1 MRKFLKTGTNKI
13 DSLFDCETG
22 IPSVNE
28 KRYFKIRENKL
39 SDMIDGLQ
47 KAKDLMDNG
56 QYMPAMEI
64 LQNIRG
70 LSEKSENYRLLFMSY
85 CWYNLGEYQWAANI
99 ADELLQKDMHNEL
112 ASQIKYLS
120 YCGLKDFD
128 KALEEIIR
136 FLSFN
141 EADVYKITL
150 EELLTDIR
158 DGFINEENIV
168 SKIKG
173 FALKYNVTIE
183 NPNSK

>member
-1 MRKFLKTGTNKI
+1 MKRFLKAEINKI
-13 DSLFDCETG
+13 DSLFDCETR
-22 IPSVNE
+22 ILSVNE
-28 KRYFKIRENKL
+28 KRYFKIIENKL

-47 KAKDLMDNG
+47 KAKNLMDNG
-56 QYMPAMEI
+56 QYMPAVEI
-64 LQNIRG
+64 LQNISK
-70 LSEKSENYRLLFMSY
+70 LSTKSESYRLLFMSN
-85 CWYNLGEYQWAANI
+85 CWYKLGEYQWAIDI
-99 ADELLQKDMHNEL
+99 ADNLLQRDKHNEL

-150 EELLTDIR
+150 EELLADIKN
-158 DGFINEENIV
+158 GFINEQAII

-173 FALKYNVTIE
+173 LALKN
-183 NPNSK
+183 NCLK